1 MSPEFSLSKL
11 ASDYPASAIRA
22 MFERVAAYE
31 GVTKLT
37 VGEPDFDTP
46 EHIVEAAIAS
56 LRAGETRYSAN
67 AGIPELREAIARHYS
82 ARWGRALDDRNV
94 MVAVGGMEAL
104 LLALSAVLD
113 RGDDILVPD
122 PAYPNYHG
130 QIHMLGANAVQVPLS
145 AAAGFRL
152 TAADVEARLTPRTRA
167 VLVNSPSNPLGVM
180 IDEEE
185 LRKLAKLADERNFVL
200 ISDEVYDRI
209 VYDGRQHLSVAAI
222 DPNFERFLI
231 VNSLS
236 KSYAMT
242 GWRSG
247 FVVGPAALVE
257 PMPRMQEGI
266 TSCLPVF
273 IQRAGIAA
281 FEGPDE
287 ATIRMVEAYERR
299 RNLVVAGIR
308 GISGL
313 DCITPEGAFYLFA
326 DVRGTGQ
333 GSDEFANGLLERQRV
348 AVIPGTA
355 FGASGEGFIRIS
367 FAANE
372 ATIQQA
378 LDGIGAYVAEL
389 G

>member
-1 MSPEFSLSKL
+1 
-11 ASDYPASAIRA
+11 
-22 MFERVAAYE
+22 
-31 GVTKLT
+31 
-37 VGEPDFDTP
+37 
-46 EHIVEAAIAS
+46 
-56 LRAGETRYSAN
+56 
-67 AGIPELREAIARHYS
+67 
-82 ARWGRALDDRNV
+82 
-94 MVAVGGMEAL
+94 
-104 LLALSAVLD
+104 
-113 RGDDILVPD
+113 
-122 PAYPNYHG
+122 
-130 QIHMLGANAVQVPLS
+130 
-145 AAAGFRL
+145 
-152 TAADVEARLTPRTRA
+152 
-167 VLVNSPSNPLGVM
+167 
-180 IDEEE
+180 
-185 LRKLAKLADERNFVL
+185 
-200 ISDEVYDRI
+200 
-209 VYDGRQHLSVAAI
+209 
-222 DPNFERFLI
+222 
-231 VNSLS
+231 
-236 KSYAMT
+236 MT

-281 FEGPDE
+281 LEGPDE